1 MSQQAQHYLAGTEQ
15 DRRTLEQSEREYME
29 PIVARSLSDKA
40 SLLRPLQDQHLL
52 EVYREAKRM
61 NLSAEFI
68 ELLEEAIAMRK
79 LDHLKEA

>member
-1 MSQQAQHYLAGTEQ
+1 MPQQTQSYYADSRTE
-15 DRRTLEQSEREYME
+15 LEEAEREYIE
-29 PIVARSLSDKA
+29 HFAARRMSDKA

-68 ELLEEAIAMRK
+68 ELLEEAIAQRK
-79 LDHLKEA
+79 LDHMKEA

>member
-1 MSQQAQHYLAGTEQ
+1 MPQQLHAYKVTSQPDDSLLKESGYEYIRP
-15 DRRTLEQSEREYME
+15 RRLGE
-29 PIVARSLSDKA
+29 KA

-68 ELLEEAIAMRK
+68 ELLEEAIAQRK
-79 LDHLKEA
+79 LNHLKEV